1 MSSLPLIRCR
11 DASIHRGDRCLI
23 ADLDW
28 SVSAGELWQVTG
40 DNGTGK
46 TSLLRVLAGLAPNSL
61 VGRCERE
68 GVALYLGHKNGVKAD
83 FSPRENLDMSLGA
96 DTCFSAKETDRALQ
110 IVGLGLHLD
119 EPAYRLSAGQQR
131 RIGLARL
138 FLPSPRLWIL
148 DEPLT
153 AIDVSGVGLIE
164 QCVNDQIQRGGAV
177 VFTSHQPLMAGK
189 LRRLHLSAG
198 RGVVQ
203 GG

>member
-1 MSSLPLIRCR
+1 VSNLPLIRCHE
-11 DASIHRGDRCLI
+11 ASIHRGDRCLI

-28 SVSAGELWQVTG
+28 SVNAGELWQVTG

-61 VGRCERE
+61 VGQCERE
-68 GVALYLGHKNGVKAD
+68 GATLYLGHKNGVKAD
-83 FSPRENLDMSLGA
+83 FSPRENLALSLGA
-96 DTCFSAKETDRALQ
+96 DAQFSAKETDRALQ
-110 IVGLGLHLD
+110 VVGLGQHLD

-138 FLPSPRLWIL
+138 VLPSPRLWIL

-164 QCVNDQIQRGGAV
+164 RCVNDQIHRGGAV
-177 VFTSHQPLMAGK
+177 DFPPHQPLRAGT
-189 LRRLHLSAG
+189 LRRVQLRGG
-198 RGVVQ
+198 RGVIHGV
-203 GG
+203 

>member
-1 MSSLPLIRCR
+1 MN
-11 DASIHRGDRCLI
+11 
-23 ADLDW
+23 
-28 SVSAGELWQVTG
+28 AGELWQVTG

-61 VGRCERE
+61 VGQCERE
-68 GVALYLGHKNGVKAD
+68 GGALYLGHKNGVKAD
-83 FSPRENLDMSLGA
+83 FSPRENLALGLG
-96 DTCFSAKETDRALQ
+96 TERRFSCKEMDRALE
-110 IVGLGLHLD
+110 IVGLGNHLN

-138 FLPSPRLWIL
+138 FLPSPQLWIL

-164 QCVNDQIQRGGAV
+164 RCVSEQIERGGAV
-177 VFTSHQPLMAGK
+177 VFTSHQPLVSGT
-189 LRRLHLSAG
+189 LQRLHLSAG

-203 GG
+203 RV